1 MLKRGKYHE
10 ANQIV
15 YIHIGTVHDY
25 QNGFNDKYLIYFPFF
40 IFSEC
45 LDVISKSGER
55 PQVFEMLKLVF
66 SFYAHLFYFGAT
78 FSFAA
83 KGIGKN
89 IGVVDKLIA
98 NRNFGGYPECVMET

>member
-10 ANQIV
+10 ANQIAYV
-15 YIHIGTVHDY
+15 HIGTVHDY
-25 QNGFNDKYLIYFPFF
+25 QNGFNDKYLICFPFF
-40 IFSEC
+40 FFFEC

-55 PQVFEMLKLVF
+55 PQVEMLKLVF

-78 FSFAA
+78 FSFAE
-83 KGIGKN
+83 KGKN
-89 IGVVDKLIA
+89 IGVYIANIA

>member
-1 MLKRGKYHE
+1 M
-10 ANQIV
+10 
-15 YIHIGTVHDY
+15 
-25 QNGFNDKYLIYFPFF
+25 
-40 IFSEC
+40 
-45 LDVISKSGER
+45 LDVISKSGEH

-66 SFYAHLFYFGAT
+66 SFYAHLFYFGT
-78 FSFAA
+78 TVSFAA

>member
-1 MLKRGKYHE
+1 MIIKTDLT
-10 ANQIV
+10 IS
-15 YIHIGTVHDY
+15 
-25 QNGFNDKYLIYFPFF
+25 IYYVFHSFF
-40 IFSEC
+40 FEC

-55 PQVFEMLKLVF
+55 PQVEMLKLVF

-78 FSFAA
+78 FSFAE

-89 IGVVDKLIA
+89 IGVYIANIA

>member
-1 MLKRGKYHE
+1 
-10 ANQIV
+10 
-15 YIHIGTVHDY
+15 
-25 QNGFNDKYLIYFPFF
+25 
-40 IFSEC
+40 
-45 LDVISKSGER
+45 
-55 PQVFEMLKLVF
+55 MLKLVF

-78 FSFAA
+78 FSFVA